1 MPTAKIQGDIHA
13 SVRFDTERV
22 DYGVPRS
29 PEWDEI
35 IPETMEIETL
45 EIFGYDWTEKELRMT
60 FGDQGAEAFLQLV
73 FNQVEDWEDD

>member
-1 MPTAKIQGDIHA
+1 MPTAKVYGDIEA
-13 SVRFDTERV
+13 TVRFNTERV
-22 DYGVPRS
+22 DYGVPHS
-29 PEWDEI
+29 PEWDDI
-35 IPETMEIETL
+35 TPETMEIETL

>member
-1 MPTAKIQGDIHA
+1 MPTAKIHGDIQA

-73 FNQVEDWEDD
+73 FNQVEDWEYD

>member
-1 MPTAKIQGDIHA
+1 MPTAKVSGEIEAI
-13 SVRFDTERV
+13 VTFRTERV

-29 PEWDEI
+29 PVWDEI

-45 EIFGYDWTEKELRMT
+45 EIFGNDWTEKELRMT

-73 FNQVEDWEDD
+73 FNQVEDWEND

>member
-1 MPTAKIQGDIHA
+1 MPAAKIYGDIQA
-13 SVRFDTERV
+13 SVSFKTERV
-22 DYGVPRS
+22 DYGVPGS

-45 EIFGYDWTEKELRMT
+45 EIFGNDWTEKELRMT

-73 FNQVEDWEDD
+73 FNQVEDWEND